1 MSGSALN
8 IPSDREIRQL
18 ARNQKKNIEQQRK
31 DREIRMERRNQF
43 RRQITNEVTT
53 EVSNRRRD
61 TTDIRAPQL
70 RPTNLKNNKQ
80 HY

>member
-8 IPSDREIRQL
+8 IPSDREIRQI
-18 ARNQKKNIEQQRK
+18 ARDEKKNIERQRK
-31 DREIRMERRNQF
+31 DRAIRMERRNQL
-43 RRQITNEVTT
+43 RTQIIDEVTT

-70 RPTNLKNNKQ
+70 RPSNFKNNKH

>member
-8 IPSDREIRQL
+8 TPSDREIRQFT
-18 ARNQKKNIEQQRK
+18 RDQKKNIEQQRK

-43 RRQITNEVTT
+43 RSQITDEVTT
-53 EVSNRRRD
+53 EVSKRRRD
-61 TTDIRAPQL
+61 TTDSRAPQL
-70 RPTNLKNNKQ
+70 RPATWR